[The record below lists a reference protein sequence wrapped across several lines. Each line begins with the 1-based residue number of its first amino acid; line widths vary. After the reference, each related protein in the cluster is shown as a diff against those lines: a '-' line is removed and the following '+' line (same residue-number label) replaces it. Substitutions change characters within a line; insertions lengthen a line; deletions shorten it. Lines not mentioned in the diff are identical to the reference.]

1 MKNPK
6 IKDSEIKNNEIIK
19 DEIKRYKI
27 KNDEIKNYEII
38 KKDEIKKI
46 KIKKQV
52 GSGDV
57 ISASIDL
64 VDSLISFGNSVFTEI
79 NYITDIKGQMAEGAS
94 AKQGVPNV
102 IEGPPKFND
111 PILPPRTRPEKI
123 YS

>member
-1 MKNPK
+1 MKNHK
-6 IKDSEIKNNEIIK
+6 IKDSKIKNNE
-19 DEIKRYKI
+19 I
-27 KNDEIKNYEII
+27 KNDEIKKNKI
-38 KKDEIKKI
+38 KKN

-52 GSGDV
+52 GSGNV

-79 NYITDIKGQMAEGAS
+79 NYITDIKKQMGEGAS

-102 IEGPPKFND
+102 MEGPPKFDD
-111 PILPPRTRPEKI
+111 PKLPPRRYPEKI